1 MDLQQIEFFGGPLD
15 GLTHQFRHS
24 LDRLPSEIGLPVNP
38 SLVGFLCMGSPQENV
53 SGPAT
58 SIAVY
63 ELETDGELLR
73 YRHVCSVA
81 EEEYQ
86 LEDV

>member
-1 MDLQQIEFFGGPLD
+1 MDLQQIEFCGGPLD
-15 GLTHQFRHS
+15 GLTHEFRHS
-24 LDRLPSEIGLPVNP
+24 PDRLPYEIGLPVNP
-38 SLVGFLCMGSPQENV
+38 SLVGFLCMDNPQENV

-86 LEDV
+86 LEDA